1 MKRKRNLKGMPEPKK
16 VKHQE
21 FEIETT
27 LSYTP
32 FDGGKGYIVKV
43 KSKKD

>member
-1 MKRKRNLKGMPEPKK
+1 MPEPKK

-21 FEIETT
+21 KDFEIETT

>member
-1 MKRKRNLKGMPEPKK
+1 MPEPKK
-16 VKHQE
+16 IQANYLTT
-21 FEIETT
+21 FQDFYIETT